1 MFIVN
6 LLWGTNNIFCMLPM
20 IRAALWT
27 PADEKR
33 PDEALP
39 TLSPLPTSVH

>member
-6 LLWGTNNIFCMLPM
+6 VFWGMNNVFCMLPM

-27 PADEKR
+27 PADEDQ
-33 PDEALP
+33 PDEVPAAA
-39 TLSPLPTSVH
+39 LSPTFSA